1 MRASMNLFL
10 SLAPLEEMWL
20 GEKKVLNRWDQQSLK

>member
-10 SLAPLEEMWL
+10 SLAPLKEMWL
-20 GEKKVLNRWDQQSLK
+20 RKKVLNFWEQ